1 MKIRNYYIL
10 LFACA
15 MLLPGCHSSRLQPT
29 SETVQTLIV
38 RDTLRD
44 TIIRRDTLARFVEV
58 YRHDSTATRQA
69 GDTIFVERWHTSI
82 ERDSRSRAKETERTT
97 SASSMMQATDTVRV
111 RVPYPVER
119 RLTRWERV
127 KQDAGGLAL
136 GALAVVFVAAAV
148 WLIRRIRGNI

>member
-1 MKIRNYYIL
+1 
-10 LFACA
+10 
-15 MLLPGCHSSRLQPT
+15 MLLPGCRSARLQPT

-69 GDTIFVERWHTSI
+69 GDTIYIERWHTSI
-82 ERDSRSRAKETERTT
+82 ERDNRSQVTDNQHTT
-97 SASSMMQATDTVRV
+97 SASTMMQATDTVRV